1 MIRGPPRSTRTD
13 TLFPDTTLFRSSA
26 AIDARREVTL
36 DRFQFALGIRHVGQ
50 VTARDLARRYG
61 SYEAL
66 RETVDR
72 ALATRE
78 EMSPAVGESEEKFAV
93 RTAKELAAVIDQPG
107 VGPEVAQALVAFF
120 AEPPN
125 RQVLSDLLQPVSP
138 PPAGVGPLAAPGR
151 GPA

>member
-66 RETVDR
+66 RETVDS
-72 ALATRE
+72 ALATRGA
-78 EMSPAVGESEEKFAV
+78 MSPDVGESEVKFAV
-93 RTAKELAAVIDQPG
+93 RTATQLATVIDTPG
-107 VGPEVAQALVAFF
+107 AGPEGAQARGGFF
-120 AEPPN
+120 VEPHN
-125 RQVLSDLLQPVSP
+125 RNMRGDLMKPVSP
-138 PPAGVGPLAAPGR
+138 PP
-151 GPA
+151 